1 MIEKFIIGVMFI
13 GSVTTGA
20 FFLDDRHASADD
32 LEKFK
37 KQAIMTHTEIRLDY
51 YEDKLIGLQLRERYQ
66 VQTTE
71 QANYVVYEIVRVE
84 NTIQKLKR
92 RIDND

>member
-1 MIEKFIIGVMFI
+1 MIEKLILGVGLAATL
-13 GSVTTGA
+13 GSGA
-20 FFLDDRHASADD
+20 FFFDDRHAKADD
-32 LEKFK
+32 LERFK
-37 KQAIMTHTEIRLDY
+37 KHAVMTHTEMRLDY
-51 YEDKLIGLQLRERYQ
+51 YEDKLMGLQLRERYQ

-92 RIDND
+92 RVDIE

>member
-20 FFLDDRHASADD
+20 LFLDDRHASADEM
-32 LEKFK
+32 EKFK
-37 KQAIMTHTEIRLDY
+37 KLSEMTHTEIRLDY

-71 QANYVVYEIVRVE
+71 QANYVGYEIVRVE